1 MAKGLRAQDQRRVA
15 IRADLGKMVERPWRR
30 VRLVGHER
38 VNGSCTVSDVRYHDR
53 IKDLQGPL
61 SGGPGPFARASWYEL
76 LERHGAA
83 ARYAVAA
90 SGDAAVCL
98 PLTPDLQPLTNWYAF
113 TWQPLATD
121 PPPAPEALQAIA
133 ADLDTARIDFAKLE
147 SSTADRL
154 QAAFRAAGWTVL
166 RSETDTNH
174 ILRPAG
180 RSFAKYLATRPGPL
194 RTTLKRKARKLDVT
208 LSTRFDPEEWQ
219 AFEDIYRASW
229 KPAEGD
235 PDLLRAFAQA
245 ESEAGHFLFAM
256 ARHEDT
262 PVAAQFWTLDGG
274 TAHIHKLAH
283 RENATSLSPGTVL
296 TAALFE
302 YALDTARVD
311 LVDFGTG
318 DDAYKR
324 DWMEEQRPRYTLT
337 CLRARN
343 LRNWPTLARH
353 LVSRVLRR

>member
-1 MAKGLRAQDQRRVA
+1 M
-15 IRADLGKMVERPWRR
+15 
-30 VRLVGHER
+30 
-38 VNGSCTVSDVRYHDR
+38 NGSCTVSDVRYHDR
-53 IKDLQGPL
+53 IKDVQGPL
-61 SGGPGPFARASWYEL
+61 SGGPGPFARPSWCEL
-76 LERHGAA
+76 LEQHGAS
-83 ARYAVAA
+83 ARYAVAT
-90 SGDAAVCL
+90 SGSAAVCL
-98 PLTPDLQPLTNWYAF
+98 PLTDDLQPLTNWYAF

-121 PPPAPEALQAIA
+121 PPPGSEALQAIA
-133 ADLDTARIDFAKLE
+133 ADLNTARVDFAKLDPA
-147 SSTADRL
+147 TADRL

-166 RSETDTNH
+166 RAETDINH

-180 RSFAKYLATRPGPL
+180 RTYAQYLATRPGPL

-208 LSTRFDPEEWQ
+208 LSTRFDAAEWR

-256 ARHEDT
+256 ARHEGT
-262 PVAAQFWTLDGG
+262 PVAAQFWTLEGK
-274 TAHIHKLAH
+274 AAYIHKLAY
-283 RENATSLSPGTVL
+283 REDATRLSPGTVL

-302 YALDTARVD
+302 YVIDTANVE

-324 DWMEEQRPRYTLT
+324 DWMEEQRPRFTLT

-343 LRNWPTLARH
+343 PRNWPVLARH